1 MEIVRLEEEEE
12 DILSF
17 LKLFRCCC
25 QQQVPAPELA
35 IYSSFVQLPQE
46 KLYCT
51 PLLRG
56 FSVSSP
62 ESLPLASKFQ

>member
-17 LKLFRCCC
+17 LKVFGCCS

-35 IYSSFVQLPQE
+35 IYSSFFQLSQE

-56 FSVSSP
+56 LSVSSL
-62 ESLPLASKFQ
+62 ESLF